1 MPLEARFIDAE
12 ILEINPNAFKLSI
25 NYNYYGMYNFSNVY
39 VYKTELECV
48 YRLVL
53 ERCNNQLKISKTDG
67 TEKKIDPGK
76 G

>member
-1 MPLEARFIDAE
+1 MLDKKFINAE
-12 ILEINPNAFKLSI
+12 ILEINPQAFKLTI
-25 NYNYYGMYNFSNVY
+25 NYNYYGMYSYANAY

-53 ERCNNQLKISKTDG
+53 ERCNNQLRICKTDG
-67 TEKKIDPGK
+67 TEKKINPGK